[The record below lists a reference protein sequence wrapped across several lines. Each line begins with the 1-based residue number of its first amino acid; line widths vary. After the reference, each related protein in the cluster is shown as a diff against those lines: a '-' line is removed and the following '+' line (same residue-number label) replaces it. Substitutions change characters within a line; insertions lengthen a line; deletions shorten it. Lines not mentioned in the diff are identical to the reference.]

1 MKKFIPLFLLGAFAS
16 FVSCRETEELSVSPK
31 AVNNNNAISIKE
43 SNMVNASTYSTDSIS
58 INHLVTNS
66 VENDPTKKETQD
78 W

>member
-16 FVSCRETEELSVSPK
+16 FVSCREADELSFSPT
-31 AVNNNNAISIKE
+31 AVNNSNAIPIKE
-43 SNMVNASTYSTDSIS
+43 SNMLNASTSSTDSIS
-58 INHLVTNS
+58 INQPITNS